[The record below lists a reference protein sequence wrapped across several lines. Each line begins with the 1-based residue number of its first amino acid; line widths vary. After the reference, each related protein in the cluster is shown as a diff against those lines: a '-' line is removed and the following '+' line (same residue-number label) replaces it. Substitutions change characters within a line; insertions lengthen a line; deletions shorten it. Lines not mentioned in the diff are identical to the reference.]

1 MTKWVF
7 FSILYLETTYR
18 GNTMDIKITAE
29 NLKNLN
35 DGETIET
42 LRGTFKIER
51 LYDQINLYENGK
63 LVSRSYLSEYTSNDG
78 NDKAWVRLYN
88 HLTKWL
94 NLELGY

>member
-1 MTKWVF
+1 MN
-7 FSILYLETTYR
+7 R
-18 GNTMDIKITAE
+18 KITSE
-29 NLKNLN
+29 NLQKLK

-51 LYDQINLYENGK
+51 FCDQINLYENGK
-63 LVSRSYLSEYTSNDG
+63 LVSRDYLSEYTSNDG

-94 NLELGY
+94 NLELCY